1 MKLGISSE
9 NLQDAILTKA
19 FDLMKN
25 MRGSQGAGN
34 ANPKL
39 GVKLPPQPR

>member
-1 MKLGISSE
+1 MKLVISSE
-9 NLQDAILTKA
+9 NLNCYSDQG

-25 MRGSQGAGN
+25 MRSSQGAGN